1 MCLFPEKTRR
11 WTFLMDA
18 FTQSPGGTGTVTPS
32 EPVKNCLFGSS
43 DLTGLLDS
51 SPVGF
56 WS

>member
-1 MCLFPEKTRR
+1 
-11 WTFLMDA
+11 MDA